1 MTPPHEQRGAGA
13 RRVLHA
19 WIMANARQQSLVHL
33 IIDWLDERAHD
44 AGDETAYEAAQRLL
58 DVLRALVDDQRR
70 ATAAHDMLA
79 TLEGQDE
86 AKQLGG
92 VRS

>member
-1 MTPPHEQRGAGA
+1 MDDTRPPEQRDALA
-13 RRVLHA
+13 RRVLHEWSA
-19 WIMANARQQSLVHL
+19 ANARQQSLLHQ

-44 AGDETAYEAAQRLL
+44 ADDETAYEAAQRLL
-58 DVLRALVDDQRR
+58 DVLHALVDDQRR

-86 AKQLGG
+86 A
-92 VRS
+92 R